1 MFHLWGPLACSTD
14 WFLNGVSC
22 YKENNKDT
30 WQGAQQGCT
39 ASGGDLVKVDDDN
52 QKRFLIH
59 FMELTG
65 LKKTNIEV
73 SIKSLTLWA
82 SWSHDQHEIIYVIL
96 MRYKT

>member
-1 MFHLWGPLACSTD
+1 MFHKLGPLACSTG

-30 WQGAQQGCT
+30 WQGAQEVCT

-59 FMELTG
+59 FMEVTG
-65 LKKTNIEV
+65 LKKTSLDV
-73 SIKSLTLWA
+73 SIESLTLRA
-82 SWSHDQHEIIYVIL
+82 S
-96 MRYKT
+96 

>member
-1 MFHLWGPLACSTD
+1 MFHLWGPLACSAD

>member
-1 MFHLWGPLACSTD
+1 MFHLWGPLACSAD

-82 SWSHDQHEIIYVIL
+82 SWSHDQHEIVYVIL

>member
-1 MFHLWGPLACSTD
+1 MFHLWGPLACSAD

-65 LKKTNIEV
+65 LKKTKIEV

-82 SWSHDQHEIIYVIL
+82 SWSHDQHEIVYVIL

>member
-1 MFHLWGPLACSTD
+1 MFHLWGPFACSAD

-39 ASGGDLVKVDDDN
+39 ASGGDLVKADDDN

>member
-1 MFHLWGPLACSTD
+1 MFHLWGPLACSAD

-39 ASGGDLVKVDDDN
+39 ASGGDLVKGDDDN

-59 FMELTG
+59 FMEVTG
-65 LKKTNIEV
+65 LKKPKIDV
-73 SIKSLTLWA
+73 STKSLTLWA
-82 SWSHDQHEIIYVIL
+82 SW
-96 MRYKT
+96 